1 MMRPDAER
9 PPGIAER
16 PSTIADD
23 AYDLRTPEQ
32 IELQYDLAGL
42 GSRFMAM
49 ALDTLIQF
57 AIIVAVAAVFGL
69 GMALLALSLR
79 DLFGQAGGALAIVG
93 IALAVLL
100 IFALGWG
107 YFIFF
112 ELVWNGQTPGKRAAG
127 VRVLTARG
135 EPVTLVHSL
144 VRNLMRLVDSLPS
157 AYMIGTIS
165 ILVTSRSQ
173 RLGDIAAG
181 TIVVRERHAELP
193 RALPPLDPSMM
204 LPPQLAGAFSSTD
217 ILLARDFLRRSPY
230 LLPDRRAILS
240 GRISAT
246 LRARLISAGQ
256 AQPGYLTDD
265 QLLAAVAA
273 LRA

>member
-246 LRARLISAGQ
+246 LRARLTSAGQ
-256 AQPGYLTDD
+256 AQPGYFTDD